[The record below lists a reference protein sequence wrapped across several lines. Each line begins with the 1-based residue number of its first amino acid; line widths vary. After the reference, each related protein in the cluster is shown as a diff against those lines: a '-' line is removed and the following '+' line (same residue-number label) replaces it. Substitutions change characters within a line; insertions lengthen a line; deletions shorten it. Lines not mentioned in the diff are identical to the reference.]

1 MYSPINITLQY
12 KPYATILHTKT
23 NPSLTEDTH
32 TYNLSFSKNT
42 KKQHKEKQKPA
53 QRHFKT
59 VIIVILLQ
67 KHMHVEMKA
76 IMLQTSLLPLLL
88 LEVLAL
94 AVVQR
99 TLRFTI
105 ILTLLTALLCCLCR
119 CLQRLMLCQRHNAVV
134 SVHLR
139 FTMVLLSFHA

>member
-23 NPSLTEDTH
+23 NTNLTKDTH

-59 VIIVILLQ
+59 VITVILLQ

-88 LEVLAL
+88 LEVQAL

-99 TLRFTI
+99 TLSFTI
-105 ILTLLTALLCCLCR
+105 ILTLLTAFCY
-119 CLQRLMLCQRHNAVV
+119 AVC
-134 SVHLR
+134 
-139 FTMVLLSFHA
+139 ADACKD